1 VIGHAAKGVRQ
12 RGLWVILTA
21 ASLAAI
27 RSRLRAVL
35 DRRRPGSRLDRVAFQ
50 GTADSARA
58 LPISMITTVVTVIAV
73 GLGLSVVALQLA
85 SISATR
91 VEWCGNCS

>member
-1 VIGHAAKGVRQ
+1 
-12 RGLWVILTA
+12 
-21 ASLAAI
+21 
-27 RSRLRAVL
+27 
-35 DRRRPGSRLDRVAFQ
+35 LDRVAFQ

-73 GLGLSVVALQLA
+73 GLGISVVALQLA